1 MAAQSI
7 PRAGFNLATPYGAG
21 RTPAAVGYVATAEW
35 GRTDSNSHLL
45 LWRQVPYHLTTSPPT
60 TAGE

>member
-7 PRAGFNLATPYGAG
+7 PRVGFNLANPDGTD
-21 RTPAAVGYVATAEW
+21 RTSAAVGYVATAEW

-45 LWRQVPYHLTTSPPT
+45 LWRQASYHWTTSPV